1 MAVIHETGHAM
12 YEQGRPAEFAGQP
25 VSAARSS
32 GVHES
37 QSLLMEMQACRSAE
51 FLGFLAPI
59 IRRVFEVQDDSGA
72 WSNENIRR
80 LYTRV
85 EKGLIRV
92 DADETTYPLHVILRY
107 EIERGLIEGSV
118 TVEDIPELWAEK
130 MKAYMGI
137 DTTGDYTNGCLQD
150 VHWPASLFG
159 YFPTYTLGAM
169 IAAQLFES
177 ADRDL
182 PDLARD
188 LGRGDFRPLMDW
200 LRARVH
206 AQASF
211 YGSEELVTRATGRP
225 LDPKV
230 FEAHLRRRYLPD

>member
-118 TVEDIPELWAEK
+118 TVEDIPGLWAEK
-130 MKAYMGI
+130 MKAYLGI

-169 IAAQLFES
+169 MAAQFFAS
-177 ADRDL
+177 AKNAVPGL
-182 PDLARD
+182 LGHIGNGEFAPLLA
-188 LGRGDFRPLMDW
+188 W
-200 LRARVH
+200 LRENVH
-206 AQASF
+206 GKVSLLTDD
-211 YGSEELVTRATGRP
+211 ELLNQATGEP
-225 LDPKV
+225 LNERFFID
-230 FEAHLRRRYLPD
+230 HLKARYG